1 MLITHSAAL
10 CISSAA
16 DCEALAC
23 IISAASMK
31 LAFCHASRSN
41 PARIPDVWGCTLC
54 VAASFACLLKA
65 GQQKSLLVQ
74 IAANLPGLLM
84 SGLAIWTTSIYQ
96 IWAGSK
102 QKEYQVRL
110 FTCSQCTTR
119 CACCSE
125 MVNALHKQ
133 MLVSQFATWRVQ

>member
-1 MLITHSAAL
+1 MLVMHGAL
-10 CISSAA
+10 LFVSCSGQ
-16 DCEALAC
+16 CEAQAC
-23 IISAASMK
+23 IISAA
-31 LAFCHASRSN
+31 LIDLGFCHANRSDL
-41 PARIPDVWGCTLC
+41 ARIADVWGCMLC

-65 GQQKSLLVQ
+65 YQQKFLPVQ

-110 FTCSQCTTR
+110 LTCSQCTKRYTR
-119 CACCSE
+119 RLK
-125 MVNALHKQ
+125 MNALHQ
-133 MLVSQFATWRVQ
+133 QVLV